1 MLLPS
6 EVTPWLIGQFLMR
19 GAHIGRQLILL
30 VRQLSLGR
38 NVSKEFPS
46 ALYRALRGDLPV
58 DFAVE
63 KFLVLFI
70 V

>member
-1 MLLPS
+1 
-6 EVTPWLIGQFLMR
+6 MR